1 MRFNQSDPTK
11 DIKDV
16 IDQEFNELSDQWRK
30 QTDEILSELI
40 ERYKIGEAALLEKA
54 AIPSQVNSV
63 R

>member
-11 DIKDV
+11 DIN

-30 QTDEILSELI
+30 HTDEILSELI
-40 ERYKIGEAALLEKA
+40 ERYKIGEAALLEEA

>member
-40 ERYKIGEAALLEKA
+40 ERYKIGEAALLEEA